1 MNQLINKDIHT
12 EFKDI
17 INLHYKKFYKHACI
31 QVGDKESAK
40 DIVQETFL
48 SAYKSLST
56 FKGKSSMETWIF
68 GILNHKISMY
78 FREKNIEKKMIQ
90 ENLEEKLF
98 KRGGQWKE
106 EWISSNSEE
115 AIINFLKFC
124 INKLKD
130 QSKQVLLLRFYQ
142 NKKTEEICTICNITK
157 DNLWQILHRSKLQL
171 KVCIQSKLKVTN
183 D

>member
-1 MNQLINKDIHT
+1 
-12 EFKDI
+12 
-17 INLHYKKFYKHACI
+17 
-31 QVGDKESAK
+31 
-40 DIVQETFL
+40 
-48 SAYKSLST
+48 
-56 FKGKSSMETWIF
+56 
-68 GILNHKISMY
+68 MY